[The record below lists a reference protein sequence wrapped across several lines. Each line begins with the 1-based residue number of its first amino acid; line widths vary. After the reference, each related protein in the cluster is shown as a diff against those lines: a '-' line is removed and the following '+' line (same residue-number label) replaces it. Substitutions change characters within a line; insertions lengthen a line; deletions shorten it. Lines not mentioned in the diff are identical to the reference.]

1 MSAVKF
7 NAYFSKEATPSEGSS
22 NGLGETAPVT
32 SDSNE
37 AIPDRISEETVPEN
51 DALARTRRIGGNPG
65 QEERIL
71 FIENYGLIWE
81 NRERIINDEA
91 LFETRLYFAGLSLAY
106 ISGGSLTLGMLLTLW
121 NNGEWTTKC
130 PFCGGAVRIFGW
142 GGSPLTGNNK
152 YHGFCTSCK
161 RYRDDAEDNFLKK
174 VLPAIKMI
182 DDRRA
187 KFAGAHPH
195 SSSDTIHPKVVHYDF
210 RSLSKKWTEYEKD
223 PEKIPASTPKKTIP
237 EKPEDR
243 IWYSQVQW
251 LIDRL
256 NDETL

>member
-22 NGLGETAPVT
+22 NGLGETATVT
-32 SDSNE
+32 SDSTE
-37 AIPDRISEETVPEN
+37 AIHDSIFEETAPEN

-71 FIENYGLIWE
+71 FIENFGLIWE

-91 LFETRLYFAGLSLAY
+91 LSETRLYFAGLSLAY

-130 PFCGGAVRIFGW
+130 PFCDGDVRIFGW

-174 VLPAIKMI
+174 VLPAIRMI

-187 KFAGAHPH
+187 RFAKVHPQQPVP
-195 SSSDTIHPKVVHYDF
+195 PKVHYDF

-223 PEKIPASTPKKTIP
+223 PEKIPASTPKKTMP
-237 EKPEDR
+237 ENPEDR

-251 LIDRL
+251 LIDQL
-256 NDETL
+256 DDETL

>member
-7 NAYFSKEATPSEGSS
+7 NAYFSNEATLSEKRC
-22 NGLGETAPVT
+22 NGLGETAPVK
-32 SDSNE
+32 SDSTE
-37 AIPDRISEETVPEN
+37 AIHDSIFEETAPEN

-71 FIENYGLIWE
+71 FIENFGLIWE

-91 LFETRLYFAGLSLAY
+91 LSETRLYFAGLSLAY

-174 VLPAIKMI
+174 VLPAIRMI

-187 KFAGAHPH
+187 RFAKVHPQQPVP
-195 SSSDTIHPKVVHYDF
+195 PKVHYDF
-210 RSLSKKWTEYEKD
+210 RSLSKKWTGYEKD
-223 PEKIPASTPKKTIP
+223 PEKIQASTPKKTIP

-243 IWYSQVQW
+243 IWYSQIQW

-256 NDETL
+256 DDETL